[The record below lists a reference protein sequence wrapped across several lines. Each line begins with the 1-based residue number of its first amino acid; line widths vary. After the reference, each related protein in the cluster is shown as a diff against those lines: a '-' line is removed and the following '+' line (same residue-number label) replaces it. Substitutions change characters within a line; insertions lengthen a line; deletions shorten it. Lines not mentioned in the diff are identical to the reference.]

1 MRRTG
6 ACHEHRADA
15 DISFLTKGKDRLM
28 SAYTLY
34 SMAQFCFALFL
45 VSIPDHPPLLMCSS
59 TILGFFVVFPH
70 HIIPT
75 AMDDYPRANLE
86 RLDEYAS
93 TASYFRSKFTHKLPA
108 EIPCIIINSP
118 LSFLAQRIVYS

>member
-15 DISFLTKGKDRLM
+15 DISFLAKGKDRLM
-28 SAYTLY
+28 SAYTLLY
-34 SMAQFCFALFL
+34 GSVYLALFL
-45 VSIPDHPPLLMCSS
+45 VSSPDHPPLLMCSS
-59 TILGFFVVFPH
+59 TILGFFVVFLH

-93 TASYFRSKFTHKLPA
+93 TASYFGSRFMLNFLPK
-108 EIPCIIINSP
+108 
-118 LSFLAQRIVYS
+118 FLALSSIHLSYSWHRG